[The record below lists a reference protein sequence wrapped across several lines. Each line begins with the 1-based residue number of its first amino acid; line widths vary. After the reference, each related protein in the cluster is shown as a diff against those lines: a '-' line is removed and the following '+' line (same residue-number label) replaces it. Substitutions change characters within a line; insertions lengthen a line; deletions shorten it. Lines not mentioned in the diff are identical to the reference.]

1 MLQLTSNWK
10 SLWFV
15 KNSDYKK
22 FLYEDIFIRKYITS
36 FFYKWSKLNQNKI
49 LGSIYIFRTSGKL
62 YLNIFYF
69 HSAKKSVLKN
79 FRTKS
84 ISKKNFNFRNTEL
97 KPLTKYKK
105 QLVILLLFFNLEK
118 ILNTQIYFKYTNICN
133 TLKVRCISLSLIVQV
148 TNLLQNKFAYF
159 KFQFSESVY
168 LNTFLLLTNL
178 LKFKNPDSFLL
189 ANFIASV
196 FPKFH
201 KHSRFLFFLKKILQ
215 TLQKIF
221 KFIGVRIL
229 VSGKLNG
236 FSRAQSKQI
245 QVGRVSLQ
253 TISHPFV
260 YGYADSFTR
269 AGKIGIK
276 VWVS

>member
-1 MLQLTSNWK
+1 
-10 SLWFV
+10 
-15 KNSDYKK
+15 
-22 FLYEDIFIRKYITS
+22 
-36 FFYKWSKLNQNKI
+36 
-49 LGSIYIFRTSGKL
+49 LGSIYIFRTAGKL

-69 HSAKKSVLKN
+69 HSAKKLVLRS
-79 FRTKS
+79 FRNKS
-84 ISKKNFNFRNTEL
+84 ILKKVFNFRSNEL

-118 ILNTQIYFKYTNICN
+118 ILNIQIYFKYTNICN
-133 TLKVRCISLSLIVQV
+133 TLKVRRIPLPVIVQI

-159 KFQFSESVY
+159 KFQFLESVF
-168 LNTFLLLTNL
+168 LNTFLLLVNL

-221 KFIGVRIL
+221 KFIGVRII

-236 FSRAQSKQI
+236 FSRAQAKQI

-253 TISHPFV
+253 TISYPFA

-269 AGKIGIK
+269 AGKIGVK
-276 VWVS
+276 V